1 MQDGNGINRDGNRQR
16 VLFSERR
23 FDGMVLEQCS
33 STTIESRR
41 WQKAVQMTLS
51 SETHVVG
58 SQGSC
63 CRHRGI
69 RPWSQSRIQREI
81 QFFHM

>member
-1 MQDGNGINRDGNRQR
+1 MQDVNGMKPRRKQATVI
-16 VLFSERR
+16 VLPNGDLS
-23 FDGMVLEQCS
+23 GMVFEHCS

-41 WQKAVQMTLS
+41 WQKAVQLILC

-58 SQGSC
+58 SQLSC

-69 RPWSQSRIQREI
+69 RP
-81 QFFHM
+81 